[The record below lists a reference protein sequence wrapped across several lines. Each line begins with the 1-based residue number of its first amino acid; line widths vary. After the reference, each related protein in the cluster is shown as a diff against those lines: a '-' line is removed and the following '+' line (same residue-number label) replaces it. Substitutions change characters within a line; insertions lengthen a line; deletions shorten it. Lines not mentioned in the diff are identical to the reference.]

1 MEDENDLSTR
11 SCVAGHS
18 VVHDQAVTVK
28 RVRYPDSPWLLRNV
42 VLVLGIPL
50 LSAAVVLPLAD
61 ASDNWWLLA
70 GVLMVLYVI
79 AVFAAILVVS
89 LRGTGGKKIN
99 RKDLPD

>member
-1 MEDENDLSTR
+1 MGR
-11 SCVAGHS
+11 SVM
-18 VVHDQAVTVK
+18 HDQAVTT
-28 RVRYPDSPWLLRNV
+28 RRGRQPEAPWLLRNV

-50 LSAAVVLPLAD
+50 LTAAVVLPLAD

-70 GVLMVLYVI
+70 GALMVLYVV